1 MRVLISGEIGFA
13 QFLKKLSRRGEAELA
28 KVEVQVRDILE
39 QVKKQGDQALLRL
52 TRIYDGW
59 KASSKTLRVSRGE
72 IQAARKAVSRE
83 EKKVLEFAAARIERF
98 PSLQDRR

>member
-13 QFLKKLSRRGEAELA
+13 KFLKKLSHRGEAELA

-59 KASSKTLRVSRGE
+59 KASSKTLRVSRGKSKP
-72 IQAARKAVSRE
+72 R
-83 EKKVLEFAAARIERF
+83 
-98 PSLQDRR
+98 